1 MRHDLPDG
9 DLAQV
14 VERALDLLI
23 QDRMKRRF
31 GVGRKAKAHRSRA
44 RKPKP
49 GSRHIPNAVRRE
61 VVARD
66 DLRCT
71 FISSE
76 GVRCNERGL
85 LQLHHEDPFSRGG
98 PATTS
103 NIRVMCASHNQL
115 LAERDFGRGFMRR
128 RVKQAQRARAS
139 DASWSWNSCIE
150 RDP

>member
-9 DLAQV
+9 DLAQI

-31 GVGRKAKAHRSRA
+31 GVGRKAKARRSQKQ
-44 RKPKP
+44 RKPKA
-49 GSRHIPNAVRRE
+49 GSRHIPNAVRRD

-66 DLRCT
+66 GLRCT
-71 FISSE
+71 FVSSE

-85 LQLHHEDPFSRGG
+85 LQLHHEHPFGRGG

-103 NIRVMCASHNQL
+103 NIRVMCAL
-115 LAERDFGRGFMRR
+115 T
-128 RVKQAQRARAS
+128 
-139 DASWSWNSCIE
+139 
-150 RDP
+150 